1 MPLEDSNSAAEA
13 AAVMPSNLWCSGLD
27 PVKVL
32 AARCPPQCASGAD
45 LVHDCVGGYHP
56 TP

>member
-13 AAVMPSNLWCSGLD
+13 AAAMPSHLWCSGLD